1 MDKIITI
8 KFSEDETKLLPLL
21 WNSMYGSRTGIPASQ
36 LRIHNSILDELEKLL
51 DVGFETEPVYEVL
64 QMTQG
69 TTTLAIHR
77 INADVSKAGEINL
90 ELNHNQ
96 FDYLKVTLS
105 QTNWMP
111 AVSRLAEKLFDKFS
125 IGD

>member
-8 KFSEDETKLLPLL
+8 KFSEDETKLVPLL
-21 WNSMYGSRTGIPASQ
+21 WNSMYGSRAGVPAAK

-51 DVGFETEPVYEVL
+51 DVEFETEPVYEIL
-64 QMTQG
+64 QMAQG

-77 INADVSKAGEINL
+77 INADVSGTEEINL

-96 FDYLKVTLS
+96 FDYLKSTLS

-111 AVSRLAEKLFDKFS
+111 AVSRLAEKLSDKFGIS
-125 IGD
+125 S

>member
-1 MDKIITI
+1 MDKIIMI
-8 KFSEDETKLLPLL
+8 KFSEDETKLVPLL
-21 WNSMYGSRTGIPASQ
+21 WNSMYGSRAGVPAAK

-51 DVGFETEPVYEVL
+51 DVEFETEPVYEVL

-77 INADVSKAGEINL
+77 INVDVSKVEEINL

-96 FDYLKVTLS
+96 FDYLKSTLS

-111 AVSRLAEKLFDKFS
+111 AVSRLAEKLSDKFGIS
-125 IGD
+125 S